1 MSNQILIAST
11 MIGTVESLIYA
22 ENANLDLQKV
32 IDLIG
37 QGAAGCWSL
46 NQLGP
51 RMIKNDWSPGF
62 FVKHFIKDMGIALE
76 DSKRMGIQLRGLELA
91 NEFYN
96 KVMNSGYSENGTQ
109 VLLKVLREM
118 NLRSLAKK

>member
-1 MSNQILIAST
+1 
-11 MIGTVESLIYA
+11 
-22 ENANLDLQKV
+22 
-32 IDLIG
+32 
-37 QGAAGCWSL
+37 
-46 NQLGP
+46 
-51 RMIKNDWSPGF
+51 
-62 FVKHFIKDMGIALE
+62 MGIALE

-118 NLRSLAKK
+118 NIRSLDKK